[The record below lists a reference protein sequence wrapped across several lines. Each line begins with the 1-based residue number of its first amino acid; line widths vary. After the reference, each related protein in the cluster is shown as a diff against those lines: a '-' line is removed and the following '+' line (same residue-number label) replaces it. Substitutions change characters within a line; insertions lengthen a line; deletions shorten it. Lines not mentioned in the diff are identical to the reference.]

1 MLLFKKLLPLAT
13 SLMLSGMCVLALAQE
28 GSKSRGTSRYSWQ
41 PDVETTPRAEEPKR
55 TSASTNRRLPGG
67 TERIAAQEN
76 TKSEI
81 VASPAKP
88 GVRSGSVNS
97 RPSILAQPK
106 FSNGAEM
113 QSPAAVEAATK
124 PLPAASKKPRIDAE
138 DLRVSTGNSDTQVNG
153 TATKTRPGAL
163 RLAAPTA
170 SVPAK
175 GSSKGAK
182 SPGTS
187 SQAIGTTLGSLAIVL
202 GVFFAVSWVCR
213 KISPQA
219 AGPLPKDVL
228 ELLGR
233 TSLGG
238 RQQLQLL
245 RLGNKLVLV
254 AVTAAGIETVT
265 EVDDP
270 AEVERILQL
279 CRREQPSSASGS
291 FLDLVSQMEKA
302 PIVAGFVDRA
312 KGMKPASGGRK

>member
-1 MLLFKKLLPLAT
+1 MLLFKKILPLAT

-41 PDVETTPRAEEPKR
+41 PDVETTPRAEETKR
-55 TSASTNRRLPGG
+55 SSAATNRRLPGN
-67 TERIAAQEN
+67 TERTPVEAS
-76 TKSEI
+76 TDGEI

-88 GVRSGSVNS
+88 GMRSVSGSS

-106 FSNGAEM
+106 FANGAEM
-113 QSPAAVEAATK
+113 KSPAAVEAAAK

-138 DLRVSTGNSDTQVNG
+138 DLRVSTGSGNTPLNG
-153 TATKTRPGAL
+153 NATKTRPGAL

-170 SVPAK
+170 SAPSK
-175 GSSKGAK
+175 ENSKGAS

-202 GVFFAVSWVCR
+202 GVFFAVAWVCR
-213 KISPQA
+213 KISPQS

-254 AVTAAGIETVT
+254 AVTAAGVETVT

-270 AEVERILQL
+270 TEVERILQQ

-291 FLDLVSQMEKA
+291 FLDLVSQMEKS

-312 KGMKPASGGRK
+312 KGAKPAPGGRK

>member
-1 MLLFKKLLPLAT
+1 MLLFKKLLPVAT

-81 VASPAKP
+81 VAAPAKP
-88 GVRSGSVNS
+88 GVRSGSINS

-170 SVPAK
+170 SAPAK

-279 CRREQPSSASGS
+279 CRREQPSSASSS